1 MGALTLTPL
10 GTNGFIP
17 THGRQTM
24 SYLVRS
30 GEDALL
36 LDAGTGLSRL
46 LVPPL
51 AGVLAGRERV
61 DLLLTHYHLDH
72 TVGLSYLTALFPRT
86 AVRVW
91 APAPPLVDGTPA
103 EGLGRLIAPPL
114 FPIRLEEFPA
124 GVEVVPYASEEL
136 EVAGLRLRLRRQ
148 RHAGGSVG
156 VVIDDRLGYLTDCEV
171 DEGSAAFAR
180 GVELLLHEVWV
191 SDEEASG
198 GAQRRGHSTV
208 GEVARLADACGAGT
222 LMPVH
227 HHPTRDPES
236 LRALAAR
243 LAELTS
249 ARVLL
254 PEEGREYEVEAVG
267 G

>member
-1 MGALTLTPL
+1 MSGLTLTPL

-24 SYLVRS
+24 SYLVRH
-30 GEDALL
+30 GEEALL
-36 LDAGTGLSRL
+36 LDAGTGLARL

-51 AGVLAGRERV
+51 AGALAGCARV
-61 DLLLTHYHLDH
+61 ELLLTHYHLDH

-86 AVRVW
+86 PVRVW
-91 APAPPLVDGTPA
+91 APAPPLVDGNPA
-103 EGLGRLIAPPL
+103 DGLGRLIAPPL

-124 GVEVVPYASEEL
+124 GVEVVPYAGEEL

-156 VVIDDRLGYLTDCEV
+156 VVVEGRLGYLTDCEV
-171 DEGSAAFAR
+171 DEGSADFAR
-180 GVELLLHEVWV
+180 GVELLLHELWV
-191 SDEEASG
+191 SDEEAAA

-208 GEVARLADACGAGT
+208 GEVARLADECGAAT

-227 HHPTRDPES
+227 HHPTRDPE
-236 LRALAAR
+236 ALAALVER
-243 LAELTS
+243 LASLTR
-249 ARVLL
+249 ARVVL
-254 PEEGREYEVEAVG
+254 PEEGREYRVDGAG
-267 G
+267 R